1 MIWLEVLLEGVSDVP
16 AVKEVLERKFALR
29 DGEHFRIHPHK
40 GKGKLP
46 ENFLSKPDP
55 KHQGLLDQLPAKL
68 RGFGKSLPDYAVVL
82 VVIDVDK
89 EPCRDVL
96 KQLNSMLD
104 ALVCKP
110 KVLFRLA
117 IEETESWFLADAE
130 ALKKAYP
137 GQVKTKVLKDIDPD
151 AVIGAWETL
160 ARALGLDPKQTSPA
174 TKSEWAKKI
183 APHLDLENPRSPSFK
198 KLIQGVGRLVE

>member
-1 MIWLEVLLEGVSDVP
+1 MVQQPLWHWQSMIWLEVLLEGVSDVP

-46 ENFLSKPDP
+46 KNFLSKPDP

-110 KVLFRLA
+110 K
-117 IEETESWFLADAE
+117 S
-130 ALKKAYP
+130 
-137 GQVKTKVLKDIDPD
+137 
-151 AVIGAWETL
+151 
-160 ARALGLDPKQTSPA
+160 SPA
-174 TKSEWAKKI
+174 RLSRTVD
-183 APHLDLENPRSPSFK
+183 APLRYRPTWRNSTSC
-198 KLIQGVGRLVE
+198 IN